1 MMGHGA
7 QHAMRPGAT
16 ERPKSALYYAVVRRQ
31 KGLIPLRS
39 TIGGKCL
46 RTAAFAYVASCSSR
60 HSCCA
65 LQRTCAL
72 DSLTLLGR
80 VHHLPKIVA
89 PLHVE
94 PEVRAVA
101 EDAGQDSRPSRR
113 SRSCGRGTTR

>member
-1 MMGHGA
+1 MVRNMPCVPEQLNGPSL
-7 QHAMRPGAT
+7 RCAT
-16 ERPKSALYYAVVRRQ
+16 LWCGRE

-46 RTAAFAYVASCSSR
+46 RTAAFAYVAPCSSR

-80 VHHLPKIVA
+80 IHHRPKIVA

-101 EDAGQDSRPSRR
+101 EDAGQDQGRR
-113 SRSCGRGTTR
+113 GG